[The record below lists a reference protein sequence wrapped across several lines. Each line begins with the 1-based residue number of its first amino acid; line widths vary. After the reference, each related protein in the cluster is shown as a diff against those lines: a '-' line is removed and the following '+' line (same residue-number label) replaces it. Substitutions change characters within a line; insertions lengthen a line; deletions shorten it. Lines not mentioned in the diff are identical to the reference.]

1 MYDLQFNGLST
12 KNFSCDFW
20 NSPETEQI
28 DLCLKFLFQSGIKKI
43 LATIITDNPDK
54 AYANLKRIFEYRKN
68 LVGAKAQSQ
77 TEIAGVHV
85 EGGYISRLGVHP
97 SDYACAF
104 DYKFAKK
111 ITQDFPGLI
120 KLWTLCPRIDRD
132 GSLTAF
138 LQDQNILVSY
148 GHSNATYNEAQV
160 AFEKH
165 KVNLVTHWGN
175 AMFVMK
181 NFHQRNTSDE
191 ELLALENL
199 DVESCLP
206 DEIGIGLAAY
216 RNPDVYCMAIAG
228 SNEDADLHLDPR
240 LLRQL
245 AHKKLDKFIL
255 VSDCVAHKGPRPDNL
270 VGGLTTLAEHKK
282 NAILAGIDPALVEF
296 ALNANIEAL
305 FSR

>member
-1 MYDLQFNGLST
+1 MYDLQFNGLTT
-12 KNFSCDFW
+12 KDFSCDFW
-20 NSPETEQI
+20 NSPDLEQI
-28 DLCLKFLFQSGIKKI
+28 DFCLEFLFQSGVKKI
-43 LATIITDNPDK
+43 LATIITDNPEK
-54 AYANLKRIFEYRKN
+54 AYTNLKTIFEYRKN
-68 LVGAKAQSQ
+68 LSAAQAQSQ

-85 EGGYISRLGVHP
+85 EGGFISRLGVHP
-97 SDYACAF
+97 SEFASAF
-104 DYKFAKK
+104 DYNFAKK
-111 ITQDFPGLI
+111 ITNDFPGLI
-120 KLWTLCPRIDRD
+120 KLWTLCPRIDKD

-148 GHSNATYNEAQV
+148 GHSNATYFEAQT

-181 NFHQRNTSDE
+181 NFHQRNTSEQD
-191 ELLALENL
+191 LLALDSL
-199 DVESCLP
+199 DIDSSLP

-240 LLRQL
+240 LLKQL
-245 AHKKLDKFIL
+245 ASKKLDKFIL
-255 VSDCVAHKGPRPDNL
+255 VSDCVAYKGPRPVNL
-270 VGGLTTLAEHKK
+270 VGGLSTLAQHKK
-282 NAILAGIDPALVEF
+282 NAILAGIAPELVEN

-305 FSR
+305 FNK